1 MEPVRARRTRT
12 GSRRSIRRKNLLLE
26 QAKIDR
32 ARRIF
37 GTSTETDAIHRA
49 LDAAADLDAFRRE
62 VDEGFDAL
70 VGHGGFV
77 DRFTR

>member
-1 MEPVRARRTRT
+1 MDRAHTRRARRK
-12 GSRRSIRRKNLLLE
+12 SRRSIRRKNLLLD

-37 GTSTETDAIHRA
+37 GTSTETEAIHRA

-62 VDEGFDAL
+62 VDDGLDVL
-70 VGHGGFV
+70 VGRGGVV
-77 DRFTR
+77 DRFAR